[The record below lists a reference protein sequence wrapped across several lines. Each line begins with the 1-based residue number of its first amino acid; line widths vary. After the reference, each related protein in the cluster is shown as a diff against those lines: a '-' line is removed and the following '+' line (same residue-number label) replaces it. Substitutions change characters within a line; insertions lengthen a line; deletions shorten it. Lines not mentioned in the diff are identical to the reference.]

1 MSFGHAQ
8 LLCLPGEGCFVKH
21 NCRSCVQELGGN
33 VNGGIFLHL
42 PTKHPTVLKGQ
53 LSSLKKRELHKFKLL
68 VLSAFLNV
76 MYWPQ
81 VGSSR
86 FPWWPATVT
95 LSRRKG
101 PRCALL
107 PHRPHGRSKAP
118 NPSEMTKWRNDEMTK
133 WIARNIWWRNEL
145 HEVNQNCFEMTK
157 WRKFSKQFWFTK
169 FTGYAVPASTMRF
182 NTHGMAK
189 SGSCAKQITRRS
201 IMRYSGRI

>member
-1 MSFGHAQ
+1 MSFGRPQ

-21 NCRSCVQELGGN
+21 NCRSCVQDLVGN
-33 VNGGIFLHL
+33 INGGIFLHL
-42 PTKHPTVLKGQ
+42 PAKHPTVLKGQ
-53 LSSLKKRELHKFKLL
+53 LSSLKKSRIAQNCWFW

-118 NPSEMTKWRNDEMTK
+118 NPSEMTKWRNDEMNCTK
-133 WIARNIWWRNEL
+133 WIKIASKWRNDE
-145 HEVNQNCFEMTK
+145 NFRSNFDSPSSQAMRC
-157 WRKFSKQFWFTK
+157 
-169 FTGYAVPASTMRF
+169 GASTMRF
-182 NTHGMAK
+182 NTHGMVK
-189 SGSCAKQITRRS
+189 SGSCVAKQITRRS
-201 IMRYSGRI
+201 LAEFNRI